1 MVRLILSGVWVC
13 LVTLASCYAAVVWQT
28 AVPASPVVRTEGSDP
43 QQAAAVESVKTR
55 MISVPV
61 VGDGA
66 IHGYV
71 MAQFIFNVNVAT
83 AKRLPIKADMLLLD
97 EAFKTIYAG
106 DVVDFR
112 HFRKQDLS
120 RLSKGIAENANKRFG
135 MQLVEDVLIQ
145 ELNYIPKDQVRGGRR
160 L

>member
-1 MVRLILSGVWVC
+1 MVRLIVSGLWVC
-13 LVTLASCYAAVVWQT
+13 LVTLASLYGAVWWQSAARSPL
-28 AVPASPVVRTEGSDP
+28 AAPAEAGGP
-43 QQAAAVESVKTR
+43 QQAAIESVKTR

-71 MAQFIFNVNVAT
+71 MAQFIFNVNAAI
-83 AKRLPIKADMLLLD
+83 AKRLPVKADMLLLD

-112 HFRKQDLS
+112 HFKKQDLAG
-120 RLSKGIAENANKRFG
+120 LSKGIAENANKRFG
-135 MQLVEDVLIQ
+135 VNLVEEVLIQ
-145 ELNYIPKDQVRGGRR
+145 ELNYIAKDQVRGGRR

>member
-1 MVRLILSGVWVC
+1 MVRLIVSGLWVC
-13 LVTLASCYAAVVWQT
+13 LVTLASLYGAVWWQT
-28 AVPASPVVRTEGSDP
+28 AARPPVAAPVEAGDLHQASI
-43 QQAAAVESVKTR
+43 ESVKTR

-71 MAQFIFNVNVAT
+71 MAQFIFNVNAAI
-83 AKRLPIKADMLLLD
+83 AKRLPVKADMLLLD

-112 HFRKQDLS
+112 HFKKQDLAS
-120 RLSKGIAENANKRFG
+120 LSKGIAENANKRFG
-135 MQLVEDVLIQ
+135 VNLVEEVLIQ
-145 ELNYIPKDQVRGGRR
+145 ELNYIAKDQVRGGRR

>member
-1 MVRLILSGVWVC
+1 MVRLIISGVWVC
-13 LVTLASCYAAVVWQT
+13 LVTLAALYGTVWWQT
-28 AVPASPVVRTEGSDP
+28 AARSPAPAVAEAADP
-43 QQAAAVESVKTR
+43 RQAAIESLKTR

-71 MAQFIFNVNVAT
+71 MAQFIFNVNAAI
-83 AKRLPIKADMLLLD
+83 AKRLPVKADMLLLD

-112 HFRKQDLS
+112 HFKKQDLAG
-120 RLSKGIAENANKRFG
+120 LSKGIAENANKRLG
-135 MQLVEDVLIQ
+135 VHLVEDVLIQ
-145 ELNYIPKDQVRGGRR
+145 ELNYIAKDQVRGGRR